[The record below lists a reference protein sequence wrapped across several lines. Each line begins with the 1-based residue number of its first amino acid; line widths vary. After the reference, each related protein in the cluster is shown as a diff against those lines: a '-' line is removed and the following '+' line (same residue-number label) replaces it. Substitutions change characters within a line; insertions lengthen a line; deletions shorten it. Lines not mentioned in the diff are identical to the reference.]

1 LKDVHHNWVE
11 ILVGIK
17 GLPDDAFSRA
27 IEIACCGSS
36 LRVGGD
42 EDFLAMKLSAGG
54 PKDLLNV
61 DEALKVN
68 PKPLGPRPRETS

>member
-1 LKDVHHNWVE
+1 MRQPSAVDDWFYERRREEIRRVSSVE
-11 ILVGIK
+11 
-17 GLPDDAFSRA
+17 RA
-27 IEIACCGSS
+27 
-36 LRVGGD
+36 

-68 PKPLGPRPRETS
+68 PKPFGRRPRETS